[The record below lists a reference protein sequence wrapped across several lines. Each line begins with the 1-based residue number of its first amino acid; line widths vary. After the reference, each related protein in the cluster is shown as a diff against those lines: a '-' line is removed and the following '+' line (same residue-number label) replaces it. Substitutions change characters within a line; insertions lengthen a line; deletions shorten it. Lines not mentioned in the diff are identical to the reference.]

1 MLKYITIRR
10 FTVFNNAD
18 IVFSS
23 RLNIV
28 VGENGSGKSHLL
40 KITYS
45 RIAAAYHPER
55 REGPEKLRSQ
65 LQIDTSSKLVGVLRP
80 ESLGRLVRRKPG
92 RAHGE
97 ISLTFD
103 DKRDDCSLTFS
114 ASSSEVIFDK
124 VPQRWQPKAPVFS
137 FPKFFG

>member
-1 MLKYITIRR
+1 MLKHITIRR

-18 IVFSS
+18 IVFSP

-45 RIAAAYHPER
+45 LIAATYHPER

-80 ESLGRLVRRKPG
+80 ESLVHR
-92 RAHGE
+92 
-97 ISLTFD
+97 S
-103 DKRDDCSLTFS
+103 
-114 ASSSEVIFDK
+114 
-124 VPQRWQPKAPVFS
+124 
-137 FPKFFG
+137 